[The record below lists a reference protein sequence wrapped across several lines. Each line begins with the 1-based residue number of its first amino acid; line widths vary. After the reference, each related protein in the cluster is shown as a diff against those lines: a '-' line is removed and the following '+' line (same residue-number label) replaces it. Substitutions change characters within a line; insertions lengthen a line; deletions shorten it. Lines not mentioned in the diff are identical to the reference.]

1 VSTPIKELA
10 SGAARISQGQLDVRV
25 AVQSNDELGLL
36 SQAFNQM
43 AANLAHTLQ
52 QVVAESTRANVI
64 LNNVSEGILAL
75 DAEGQIVLANTSA
88 AVLIGDVSHNIVGK
102 SLALLYQWTM
112 NGVPFEP
119 SLTEIGVYPEVVL
132 TSLHKRVHY
141 VDVLVNPMK
150 DDPNGIRCIITIL
163 DRSQERELENMK
175 VDFVSMAAH
184 ELRTPMTSIRGY
196 VDLIQRDTDFTPP
209 DTIRD
214 YVSHIESSSVQLV
227 GLINNLLN
235 VSRIERGTLTLH
247 RDKVDWTKIVQQ
259 SIADQQFAAKTKS
272 IALTYEGP
280 EQAVYI
286 FADELAV
293 SEIINNLLSN
303 AINHTLEGGHVT
315 VRVEATAAGVKT
327 RVIDDGVGIPRD
339 SLPFLFT
346 KFYRARHSLT
356 SGSGGTGLGLFI
368 SRSIAELHEGTIS
381 AESEEGKGATFTLE
395 LPPFDEEK
403 YNEHTKLRVGNVTQ
417 NHGWIIKNT
426 ARRR

>member
-1 VSTPIKELA
+1 VATPIKELA
-10 SGAARISQGQLDVRV
+10 SSAARISQGQLDARV

-36 SQAFNQM
+36 SEAFNHM

-52 QVVAESTRANVI
+52 QVVADSNRANVI

-75 DAEGQIVLANTSA
+75 DEQGQIVLANSSA
-88 AVLIGDVSHNIVGK
+88 AVLIGDLPHTIVGK
-102 SLALLYQWTM
+102 SVQSLYQWTV
-112 NGVPFEP
+112 NGAPFRP
-119 SLTEIGVYPEVVL
+119 SLTEIGVYPDVVL

-141 VDVLVNPMK
+141 VDVLVNPIK
-150 DDPNGIRCIITIL
+150 EDPNGIRSIVTIL

-214 YVSHIESSSVQLV
+214 YISHIESSSVQLV

-247 RDKVDWTKIVQQ
+247 RDKVDWAQVVQQ

-272 IALTYEGP
+272 VELTYEGP
-280 EQAVYI
+280 EQGVYI
-286 FADELAV
+286 FADQLAI
-293 SEIINNLLSN
+293 SEIINNLVSN

-315 VRVEATAAGVKT
+315 VRVEASPTGVKT
-327 RVIDDGVGIPRD
+327 QVIDDGVGIPHD

-368 SRSIAELHEGTIS
+368 SRSIAELHEGTIA
-381 AESEEGKGATFTLE
+381 AESEEGKGATFTVE